1 MVASAKL
8 NNNTSLVAGVES
20 GEVAFLAHV
29 HNPEIVG
36 HPVDH
41 FVLLDSVN
49 IADNTFGAYSFM
61 HSSVSS
67 RAVSLAFGGAI

>member
-1 MVASAKL
+1 MISSAKL
-8 NNNTSLVAGVES
+8 NNSTSIVTGVES

-41 FVLLDSVN
+41 FVLLDSVD
-49 IADNTFGAYSFM
+49 IAGNTFGT
-61 HSSVSS
+61 V
-67 RAVSLAFGGAI
+67 RCPIVLV